1 MTNPIAFFHA
11 NGYPT
16 GVYRQFLAHL
26 RQTREVIAPEIII
39 TPLATPG
46 PKRWAMTVATA
57 LKWLD
62 DQPTEPLD
70 LVGHSMGGYLA
81 VILAQLRPKRVRQV
95 VLIDAPIVVG
105 WRSALLST
113 VQRSGHAGRF
123 GPAPIAARR
132 KHEWPDMESAKAYFE
147 SKKFVQVWAHGVAD
161 DFYEHGLMRAE
172 DGSVRLRYARE
183 IERDI
188 YAYIGHRQA
197 YTAVRTVQKLAIS
210 PVSFIA
216 GTRSE
221 ELRLAGYQ
229 NNKRLFG
236 SRFHE
241 IASGHMVPLE
251 APQACATLLVQMLEL
266 GAQDRRATQNTAPSD
281 P

>member
-16 GVYRQFLAHL
+16 GVYRQFLDHL
-26 RQTREVIAPEIII
+26 RQTREVIAPEIIT

-46 PKRWAMTVATA
+46 PKRWGITVDTV

-62 DQPTEPLD
+62 DQPIETLD

-81 VILAQLRPKRVRQV
+81 VILAQLRPGRVRQV

-113 VQRSGHAGRF
+113 VQRSGPAERF

-132 KHEWPDMESAKAYFE
+132 KDHWPDLEGAKAYFE
-147 SKKFVQVWAHGVAD
+147 SKRFVQRWAHGVAD
-161 DFYEHGLMRAE
+161 DFYAYGLKRAE

-197 YTAVRTVQKLAIS
+197 YAAVRAVQELAS
-210 PVSFIA
+210 GPVSFIA
-216 GTRSE
+216 GSLSE

-251 APQACATLLVQMLEL
+251 APQACANLLMQVLEL
-266 GAQDRRATQNTAPSD
+266 DA
-281 P
+281 

>member
-26 RQTREVIAPEIII
+26 RQTREVIAPEIIT
-39 TPLATPG
+39 TPLATAG
-46 PKRWAMTVATA
+46 PKRWGITVDTA

-62 DQPTEPLD
+62 DQPTETLD

-81 VILAQLRPKRVRQV
+81 VILAQLRPERAQHV
-95 VLIDAPIVVG
+95 VLIDAPMVVG
-105 WRSALLST
+105 WRSALLNT
-113 VQRSGHAGRF
+113 VRRSGQAERF

-132 KHEWPDMESAKAYFE
+132 KDQWPDFESARAYFE

-161 DFYEHGLMRAE
+161 DFYAHGLARAD
-172 DGSVRLRYARE
+172 DGSLRLRVARE

-188 YAYIGHRQA
+188 YAYIGHQQA
-197 YTAVRTVQKLAIS
+197 YAAVRAVQKRA
-210 PVSFIA
+210 PAAVSFIA
-216 GTRSE
+216 GSLSQ
-221 ELRLAGYQ
+221 ELRLAGYK
-229 NNKRLFG
+229 NNQRLFG

-251 APQACATLLVQMLEL
+251 APQACATLVKHVLEL
-266 GAQDRRATQNTAPSD
+266 DA
-281 P
+281 